1 MFFRDMRLI
10 NRLFCILCVAFSFG
24 SCVESVTLSY
34 DEMEAIALEE
44 WIRINR
50 PELLNNYQPNG
61 GYYVE
66 LLDEGVADSVP
77 VRYHNAW
84 LWFDVTCR
92 DLAGNVVLTRNSE
105 LARMQDSYTDYTH
118 YVPYF
123 LFCGEENSSNLPE
136 GTYLS
141 MRNKLNIGGKEYSA
155 RYGTKMRLY
164 LPSSIAAGNN
174 GMSGD
179 GGYEGQYTLDKNRP
193 MVVDIKVWGHVTN
206 PVEYEDNWVRSF
218 AEANGGLAPIPEN
231 KDEAEEQQRLRRSYM
246 RPIVTRGEET
256 DTEDSKEPIVYD
268 DKWYAPVDSIAGL
281 YVNYMYSPK
290 VSLEYNCLRPD
301 TLMYQG
307 QTEYKIGKI
316 YGTKTL
322 AQINKEIDQVLLK
335 KFGEGLH
342 PADAEPADSV
352 SIADVWYVTRL
363 LDGFVIDTNIPEIKK
378 IVYGNDYEESV
389 DDKDATAL
397 EVSLNED
404 DTSDSSFV
412 DAWNYAVPHLKLG
425 AWSAILTVSS
435 NAYGATG
442 VTGSSSSSSYSN
454 YYDYYNYY
462 NYYNSYYGNSY
473 YNNYYNNYYGGMG
486 GMYGGYG
493 GYGNYYNNYY
503 DSYYY
508 NNMYNNSYGMETGEE
523 DTTSITTEVLPYS
536 PMIWQVYVEP
546 RDKEQ

>member
-1 MFFRDMRLI
+1 MFFRDMRFI

-44 WIRINR
+44 WIKINR

-66 LLDEGVADSVP
+66 ILDEGVADSVP

-123 LFCGEENSSNLPE
+123 LFCGEENSSKLPE

-164 LPSSIAAGNN
+164 LPSSVAAGDE
-174 GMSGD
+174 GLSGD
-179 GGYEGQYTLDKNRP
+179 GGYEGQYTLDANRP
-193 MVVDIKVWGHVTN
+193 MIVDIKVWGHVTN

-246 RPIVTRGEET
+246 RPIVTRGDET
-256 DTEDSKEPIVYD
+256 SEEDSSEPVVYD
-268 DKWYAPVDSIAGL
+268 NKWYMPVDSIAGL
-281 YVNYMYSPK
+281 YVNYMYNPN
-290 VSLEYNCLRPD
+290 VSFEYNCLRPD

-316 YGTKTL
+316 YGTKSL

-389 DDKDATAL
+389 SDNDATAL

-412 DAWNYAVPHLKLG
+412 DAWNYAIPHLKLG

-442 VTGSSSSSSYSN
+442 VTGSSSSSSYSS

-473 YNNYYNNYYGGMG
+473 YNNYYNNYYGGM
-486 GMYGGYG
+486 YGGYG
-493 GYGNYYNNYY
+493 GYGDYYNNYY

-508 NNMYNNSYGMETGEE
+508 NNMYNNSYGMDSGEE
-523 DTTSITTEVLPYS
+523 EESTSITTEVLPYS

-546 RDKEQ
+546 RDKEE

>member
-1 MFFRDMRLI
+1 MRFL
-10 NRLFCILCVAFSFG
+10 NRLFCLICVAFACG

-34 DEMEAIALEE
+34 EEMEAIALEE
-44 WIRINR
+44 WIKIHR
-50 PELLNNYQPNG
+50 PELINNYQPNG

-66 LLDEGVADSVP
+66 ILDEGVADSVP

-123 LFCGEENSSNLPE
+123 LFCGEENSSSLPE

-164 LPSSIAAGNN
+164 LPSSVAAGDD
-174 GMSGD
+174 GLSGD
-179 GGYEGQYTLDKNRP
+179 GGYEGQYKLDANRP
-193 MVVDIKVWGHVTN
+193 MIADITVWGHVTN
-206 PVEYEDNWVRSF
+206 PVEYEDKWVRAF

-231 KDEAEEQQRLRRSYM
+231 KEEAEEQSRLRRSYM
-246 RPIVTRGEET
+246 RPMITRGDDSEES
-256 DTEDSKEPIVYD
+256 TEKEEVVYD
-268 DKWYAPVDSIAGL
+268 NQWHMPVDSIAGL
-281 YVNYMYSPK
+281 YVNYLYTPK
-290 VSLEYNCLRPD
+290 QQLEYNCLRQD
-301 TLMYQG
+301 TLMYAG

-316 YGTKTL
+316 YGTKSL
-322 AQINKEIDQVLLK
+322 AQINQEIDKVLLK

-352 SIADVWYVTRL
+352 SIADVWYVARL

-389 DDKDATAL
+389 TDEATPI
-397 EVSLNED
+397 EFSLNED
-404 DTSDSSFV
+404 DTSDSSYV
-412 DAWNYAVPHLKLG
+412 DAWNYAIPHLKLG
-425 AWSAILTVSS
+425 AWNAILTVSS

-442 VTGSSSSSSYSN
+442 VTGSSSSSSGSS

-473 YNNYYNNYYGGMG
+473 YNNYYNGYYGGMG
-486 GMYGGYG
+486 GMMGGYG
-493 GYGNYYNNYY
+493 GYGGYYNNYY

-508 NNMYNNSYGMETGEE
+508 NNLYNNSYGMSEE
-523 DTTSITTEVLPYS
+523 EESGPTITTEVLPYT
-536 PMIWQVYVEP
+536 PLIWQVYVEP
-546 RDKEQ
+546 RDKSE

>member
-1 MFFRDMRLI
+1 MRLI

-105 LARMQDSYTDYTH
+105 LARMQNSYTDYTH

-352 SIADVWYVTRL
+352 SIADVWYVTR
-363 LDGFVIDTNIPEIKK
+363 
-378 IVYGNDYEESV
+378 
-389 DDKDATAL
+389 
-397 EVSLNED
+397 
-404 DTSDSSFV
+404 
-412 DAWNYAVPHLKLG
+412 
-425 AWSAILTVSS
+425 
-435 NAYGATG
+435 
-442 VTGSSSSSSYSN
+442 
-454 YYDYYNYY
+454 
-462 NYYNSYYGNSY
+462 
-473 YNNYYNNYYGGMG
+473 
-486 GMYGGYG
+486 
-493 GYGNYYNNYY
+493 
-503 DSYYY
+503 
-508 NNMYNNSYGMETGEE
+508 
-523 DTTSITTEVLPYS
+523 
-536 PMIWQVYVEP
+536 
-546 RDKEQ
+546 

>member
-1 MFFRDMRLI
+1 MRFV
-10 NRLFCILCVAFSFG
+10 NRLFCIICAAFALG
-24 SCVESVTLSY
+24 SCVESVSLSY
-34 DEMEAIALEE
+34 DELETIALEE
-44 WIRINR
+44 WIKINR
-50 PELLNNYQPNG
+50 PELLGNYQPNG

-66 LLDEGVADSVP
+66 ILDEGAADSIP

-92 DLAGNVVLTRNSE
+92 DLAGNVVMTRNSE

-123 LFCGEENSSNLPE
+123 LFCGEENTSSLPE

-141 MRNKLNIGGKEYSA
+141 IRNKLNIGGKEYSV

-164 LPSSIAAGNN
+164 LPSSVAAGED

-179 GGYEGQYTLDKNRP
+179 GGYEGQYRLDANRP
-193 MVVDIKVWGHVTN
+193 MIVDINVWGHVTN
-206 PVEYEDNWVRSF
+206 PVEYEDRWVRSF
-218 AEANGGLAPIPEN
+218 AEANGGLAPIPDN
-231 KDEAEEQQRLRRSYM
+231 KEEAEEQSRLRRSYM
-246 RPIVTRGEET
+246 RPAVTRGEES
-256 DTEDSKEPIVYD
+256 DDSSKEEVVYD
-268 DKWYAPVDSIAGL
+268 NQWHMPVDSIAGL
-281 YVNYMYSPK
+281 YVNYLYSPK
-290 VSLEYNCLRPD
+290 QQLNYNCLGQD
-301 TLMYQG
+301 TLMYRG

-316 YGTKTL
+316 YGNKSL
-322 AQINKEIDQVLLK
+322 AQINKEIDEVLLK

-363 LDGFVIDTNIPEIKK
+363 LDGFVIDTNIPEVKK
-378 IVYGNDYEESV
+378 IVFSNDYVQSTTEE
-389 DDKDATAL
+389 ATPI

-404 DTSDSSFV
+404 DTSDNTFV

-425 AWSAILTVSS
+425 AWNAILTVSS

-442 VTGSSSSSSYSN
+442 VAGSSSSSSASS

-473 YNNYYNNYYGGMG
+473 YNNYYNGYYGGMG
-486 GMYGGYG
+486 GMMGGYG
-493 GYGNYYNNYY
+493 GYGGYYNNYY

-508 NNMYNNSYGMETGEE
+508 NNMYNNSYGMETEE
-523 DTTSITTEVLPYS
+523 DSTSITTEVLPYS
-536 PMIWQVYVEP
+536 PLIWQVYVEP
-546 RDKEQ
+546 RDKSE

>member
-1 MFFRDMRLI
+1 
-10 NRLFCILCVAFSFG
+10 
-24 SCVESVTLSY
+24 
-34 DEMEAIALEE
+34 
-44 WIRINR
+44 
-50 PELLNNYQPNG
+50 
-61 GYYVE
+61 
-66 LLDEGVADSVP
+66 
-77 VRYHNAW
+77 
-84 LWFDVTCR
+84 
-92 DLAGNVVLTRNSE
+92 
-105 LARMQDSYTDYTH
+105 
-118 YVPYF
+118 
-123 LFCGEENSSNLPE
+123 
-136 GTYLS
+136 
-141 MRNKLNIGGKEYSA
+141 
-155 RYGTKMRLY
+155 
-164 LPSSIAAGNN
+164 
-174 GMSGD
+174 MSGD

-256 DTEDSKEPIVYD
+256 DKEDSKEPIVYD